1 MKRFLC
7 AATIAVLPL
16 CGFAFG
22 QDSAS
27 DEASPKT
34 FSLNLGGDHEF
45 IYRLPVG
52 TESWDTGYD
61 GEMKTP
67 RFRNEVGIDV
77 KEGQVVLAS
86 HWQIDSFLNLNANP
100 TDQWSTSTRVRNL
113 ENYLAW
119 NPDVFRLAFGYQI
132 YSWGVADGRNPT
144 DNLNPRDYTTMEGN
158 KDHKIPILS
167 ASANW
172 YPTEEISVESV
183 LVPQV
188 VNSILPLDYQAR
200 LNSYGFATTYASVE
214 NKPGDFIGGA
224 KVNYRSQ
231 AADFS
236 VSYLY
241 DWDQMYTPVI
251 SNATLPGGADIELE
265 RKRVHRFGADAK
277 TTIDRF
283 GLWAEGCYTL
293 TGNHNAADYS
303 ERLSRLDYTLGGDFS
318 YGPQD
323 DYYLNLQYTGT
334 IIPGFD
340 SSKNTESVAQ
350 TYYEKML
357 VASLA
362 GEREAIV
369 QGITWNA
376 HWNFLDSRVV
386 LTFTGAFSMP
396 FNYDDSS
403 GTRYGSLLLKP
414 EIDFMPVDSF
424 HITAGAILNYAWIK
438 KAGEHVTLDTTQD
451 SLGIYTPFNHFFV
464 AVSYKWNFA
473 QNK

>member
-1 MKRFLC
+1 MKQFLC
-7 AATIAVLPL
+7 AAMIAVLPL
-16 CGFAFG
+16 CGPAFG
-22 QDSAS
+22 QDAAPE
-27 DEASPKT
+27 EASSKAFALKLDGT
-34 FSLNLGGDHEF
+34 HEL

-52 TESWDTGYD
+52 SDSWDTGYD

-67 RFRNEVGIDV
+67 RFRNELGVEVTEGDV
-77 KEGQVVLAS
+77 ALVS
-86 HWQIDSFLNLNANP
+86 RWQIDSFLHLDANP

-119 NPDVFRLAFGYQI
+119 NPDLFRLAFGYQV

-172 YPTEEISVESV
+172 YPTEQVSVETIF
-183 LVPQV
+183 VPQAI
-188 VNSILPLDYQAR
+188 NSISPLDYQAR
-200 LNSYGFATTYASVE
+200 LSSWGFATTYASIP
-214 NKPGDFIGGA
+214 NKPADFIGGA
-224 KVNYRSQ
+224 KVNYRSP

-241 DWDQMYTPVI
+241 DWDQMYTPLI
-251 SNATLPGGADIELE
+251 SNATGTGADISLE

-277 TTIDRF
+277 TTVDRF

-293 TGNHNAADYS
+293 TGNSNAANYS
-303 ERLSRLDYTLGGDFS
+303 ERLSRFDYTLGGDFS

-334 IIPGFD
+334 VIPGFD
-340 SSKNTESVAQ
+340 SSRNTETVLQ

-369 QGITWNA
+369 QGLTWNA

-396 FNYDDSS
+396 FYYDDSS
-403 GTRYGSLLLKP
+403 GTRYGNLLLKP

-424 HITAGAILNYAWIK
+424 HVTVGTILAYAWIK
-438 KAGEHVTLDTTQD
+438 APGDHVRLDTTQD
-451 SLGIYTPFNHFFV
+451 SLGIYTPFNQVFLS
-464 AVSYKWNFA
+464 VSYKWNFE
-473 QNK
+473 QSK